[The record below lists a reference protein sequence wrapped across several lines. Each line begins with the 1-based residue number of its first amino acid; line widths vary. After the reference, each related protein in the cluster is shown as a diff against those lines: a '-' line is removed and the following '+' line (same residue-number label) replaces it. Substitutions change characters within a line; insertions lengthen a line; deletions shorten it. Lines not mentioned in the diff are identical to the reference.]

1 MGLQKTVEQFK
12 QLFWGQVAIH
22 SLVLS
27 IHMYVSIQGISLQ
40 ESTLHLDCITDN
52 NFSYKIFMNPL
63 IYIFFTDLIL

>member
-52 NFSYKIFMNPL
+52 LEMLENLHESFN
-63 IYIFFTDLIL
+63 IYFFTDFIL

>member
-52 NFSYKIFMNPL
+52 NLEMQNLHESFNIIVFLQM
-63 IYIFFTDLIL
+63 I